1 MIAGT
6 LKRDLKDVTAECNPA
21 LRPICSYENPHLVRY
36 LYKVSLSLSGKVSKQ
51 LRMVHGSKGPVQSV
65 LKPLVVQV
73 NLLSIFK
80 FSKSHDA
87 MILFQHGDARKIFDN
102 NMFVFKMKIH
112 LLPDFGLH

>member
-36 LYKVSLSLSGKVSKQ
+36 LYKLSLSLSGKVARQ
-51 LRMVHGSKGPVQSV
+51 LRVVHGSKGPIQSV

-73 NLLSIFK
+73 SFCYFPYFVKNSGSFFLV
-80 FSKSHDA
+80 
-87 MILFQHGDARKIFDN
+87 IL
-102 NMFVFKMKIH
+102 NMVMVI
-112 LLPDFGLH
+112 LHRL